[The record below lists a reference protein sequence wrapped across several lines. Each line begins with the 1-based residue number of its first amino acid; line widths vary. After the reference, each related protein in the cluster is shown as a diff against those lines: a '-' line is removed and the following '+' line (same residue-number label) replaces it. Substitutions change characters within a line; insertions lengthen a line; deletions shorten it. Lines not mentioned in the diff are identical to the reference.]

1 MSGSS
6 YIPLNKIVA
15 GRSACVLSLILCVSV
30 ALLGAVHA
38 TPTLQIAPVA
48 VLASEQPGSV
58 TENRRTIGS
67 KVATAPLSAYNAMT
81 PLGLAPKELP
91 TCPDCAEKQFT
102 C

>member
-1 MSGSS
+1 MLVF
-6 YIPLNKIVA
+6 YLLFFA
-15 GRSACVLSLILCVSV
+15 FLSLFWEQSEL
-30 ALLGAVHA
+30 HA

-58 TENRRTIGS
+58 TENRRTVGS
-67 KVATAPLSAYNAMT
+67 KVATAPLSAYIAMT